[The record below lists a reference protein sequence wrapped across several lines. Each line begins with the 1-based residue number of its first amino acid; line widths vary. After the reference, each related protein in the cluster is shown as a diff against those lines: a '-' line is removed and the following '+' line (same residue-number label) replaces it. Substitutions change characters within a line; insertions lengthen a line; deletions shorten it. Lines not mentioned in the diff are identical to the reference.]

1 MKKLALILLLLAFV
15 TPVSAIQKTT
25 SVEGITEYQLDNG
38 MKALLFPDQTKQNIT
53 VNITYLVGSANENFG
68 ETGMAHLLEHMLF
81 KGTPK
86 HPNLRVEMENRGAR
100 WNAST
105 FLDRTNYFEIIPASE
120 ANLEWA
126 LELEA
131 DRMIHSNVSKKD
143 LDSEMTVVRNE
154 FEAGENDPFGVLME
168 RMLETAYI
176 WHAYGRPTI
185 GSRSDIENVPIEKLQ
200 AFYKTYY
207 QPDNAVLLIAGR
219 FDEAKALEWVKK
231 YFEAIPKP
239 ERKLPTFYT
248 KEPAQDG
255 ERNVTLKRVGDVQYA
270 GVVYH
275 VPAGSDPDFAPIDI
289 LTEILTDSPSGRLYK
304 ALVETK
310 KASSTFGFSFQL
322 KQPGVFLGA
331 AEVRKETQLKPAED
345 GLLETIEGVANN
357 VPTEEEVNRARTSL
371 LKNIDL
377 SLNAP
382 DRVGLE
388 LSEWIAMGDWRLFFL
403 HRDRLKKVTPQD
415 VQKVAKAYFKTS
427 NRTVGVFMPDMKPD
441 RAEIPAPPNIAEV
454 LKDYKGE
461 TAVQAGEA
469 FDPSVENI
477 ESRTTRI
484 ELPNGIKVA
493 LLPKKTRGSSAVGT
507 FVFRYGDLDSL
518 KNQSKVAGLTGSMLM
533 RGTKKHTRQQIQDEF
548 DRLKARVSIS
558 GSTTRAGGSLETIR
572 ENLTPVLQL
581 VAEIL
586 REPSFPEKEFE
597 LLKEEELASIEELRS
612 EPQSMAQTALDRHLN
627 DFPPGDPRYVMSLDE
642 EAAAV
647 KAVTLDQV
655 KKFYADF
662 YGGTNGQIA
671 IVGDFDKDEMQK
683 FLTSLF
689 NDWKSPK
696 PFTRIPDLYQ
706 DIPAADESIEVPDKP
721 NSMFMAGMNLN
732 IRDDDPDYPALY
744 FANYMLGDA
753 SNSRFHER
761 IREKEGLSY
770 GVGSFLNASP
780 FDRAGTFGG
789 YAIQAPENI
798 SKVETAFKEEI
809 TKAAKDGFT
818 EEEMKTSKSGFKESQ
833 QLSRVEDRRLA
844 SLLAS
849 YLYIGRTL
857 KWDADFQKKIEALTQ
872 PQVQE
877 ALKKY
882 IDLSKLSIYKAGSFK
897 K

>member
-1 MKKLALILLLLAFV
+1 MKKLALILILLAFV
-15 TPVSAIQKTT
+15 TPAIAIQKTT
-25 SVEGITEYQLDNG
+25 SVEGITEYDLQNG

-53 VNITYLVGSANENFG
+53 VNITYLVGSANESYG

-86 HPNLRVEMENRGAR
+86 HPNLRQEMENRGAR

-105 FLDRTNYFEIIPASE
+105 FLDRTNYFEIIPASDE
-120 ANLEWA
+120 NLEWA

-154 FEAGENDPFGVLME
+154 FESGENDPFSVLME

-185 GSRSDIENVPIEKLQ
+185 GSRADIENVPIEKLQ
-200 AFYKTYY
+200 GFYKTYY

-219 FDEAKALEWVKK
+219 FDDAKALEWIKK
-231 YFEAIPKP
+231 YFEATPKP
-239 ERKLPTFYT
+239 ERKLPELYT
-248 KEPAQDG
+248 KEPTQDG
-255 ERNVTLKRVGDVQYA
+255 ERHVTLRRVGDVQYA

-275 VPAGSDPDFAPIDI
+275 VPSGADPDFAPLDI

-310 KASSTFGFSFQL
+310 KASSVFGFSFQL
-322 KQPGVFLGA
+322 RQPGVFLGA
-331 AEVRKETQLKPAED
+331 VEVRKEMQLKPAED
-345 GLLETIEGVANN
+345 AMLETIEAVGNS
-357 VPTEEEVNRARTSL
+357 VPTDEEVNRARTSL

-427 NRTVGVFMPDMKPD
+427 NRTVGEFVPDVKPD

-469 FDPSVENI
+469 FDPSPENI
-477 ESRTTRI
+477 ESRTTRLD
-484 ELPNGIKVA
+484 LPNGIKLA
-493 LLPKKTRGSSAVGT
+493 LLPKKTRGGSVVGT
-507 FVFRYGDLDSL
+507 LVFRQGSLERL
-518 KNQSKVAGLTGSMLM
+518 KNLSEVADLTGSMLM

-548 DRLKARVSIS
+548 DRLKARVSVS
-558 GSTTRAGGSLETIR
+558 GSSTRSGASIETIR

-597 LLKEEELASIEELRS
+597 LLKEEELASIEELRT
-612 EPQSMAQTALDRHLN
+612 EPQSMAQIALDRHLN
-627 DFPPGDPRYVMSLDE
+627 DFAPGDPRYVMTLDE

-647 KAVTLDQV
+647 KAVTLDQI
-655 KKFYADF
+655 KKFYTDF
-662 YGGTNGQIA
+662 YGGSIGQIA
-671 IVGDFDKDEMQK
+671 LVGDFDKDEMQK
-683 FLTSLF
+683 LLATLF
-689 NDWKSPK
+689 DDWKSPQA
-696 PFTRIPDLYQ
+696 FVRIPDVYQ
-706 DIPAADESIEVPDKP
+706 DIPAVNESIDVPDKP
-721 NSMFMAGMNLN
+721 NSMFMAGMNLQ

-770 GVGSFLNASP
+770 GVGSYLSASP
-780 FDRAGTFGG
+780 FDRSGGFGG

-798 SKVETAFKEEI
+798 GKVETAFKEEI
-809 TKAAKDGFT
+809 AKAAKEGFT
-818 EEEMKTSKSGFKESQ
+818 EEEMKTSKSGIRESR

-857 KWDADFQKKIEALTQ
+857 AWDADFQKKIDALTL
-872 PQVQE
+872 PQVQD

-882 IDLSKLSIYKAGSFK
+882 IDVSKISIYKAGSFK

>member
-1 MKKLALILLLLAFV
+1 MKKLALILLLIV
-15 TPVSAIQKTT
+15 TPVSAIQKIT

-53 VNITYLVGSANENFG
+53 VNITYLVGSANENYG

-81 KGTPK
+81 KGSPK

-105 FLDRTNYFEIIPASE
+105 FLDRTNYFEILPASAE
-120 ANLEWA
+120 NLQYA
-126 LELEA
+126 LEMEA
-131 DRMIHSNVSKKD
+131 DRMVNSNISKKD

-154 FEAGENDPFGVLME
+154 FEAGENDPFSVLME
-168 RMLETAYI
+168 RMLETAYL
-176 WHAYGRPTI
+176 WHSYGRPTI
-185 GSRSDIENVPIEKLQ
+185 GSRADIENVPIEKLQ
-200 AFYKTYY
+200 AFYKMYY

-219 FDEAKALEWVKK
+219 FDEAKALEWIKQ

-239 ERKLPTFYT
+239 QRKLPTFYT
-248 KEPAQDG
+248 KEPTQDG
-255 ERNVTLKRVGDVQYA
+255 ERDVTLRRVGDVQYA

-275 VPAGSDPDFAPIDI
+275 VPAGSDPDFAAIDI
-289 LTEILTDSPSGRLYK
+289 LTEILTDSPSGRIYK
-304 ALVETK
+304 ALVESK
-310 KASSTFGFSFQL
+310 KASSVFGFPFQL
-322 KQPGVFLGA
+322 KQPGIFLAA
-331 AEVRKETQLKPAED
+331 AEVRKESQLKPAED
-345 GLLETIEGVANN
+345 GLLETIEGVGNN
-357 VPTEEEVNRARTSL
+357 APTDEEVNRARTSL

-377 SLNAP
+377 SLNAA

-388 LSEWIAMGDWRLFFL
+388 MSEWIAMGDWRLFFL

-415 VQKVAKAYFKTS
+415 VQKVAKAYFKPS
-427 NRTVGVFMPDMKPD
+427 NRTVGLFIPDMKPD
-441 RAEIPAPPNIAEV
+441 RADIPNPPDVTAM

-469 FDPSVENI
+469 FDPSPQNI

-484 ELPNGIKVA
+484 DLPNGSKVA
-493 LLPKKTRGSSAVGT
+493 LLPKKTRGSSVVAAL
-507 FVFRYGDLDSL
+507 VFRYGDLESL
-518 KNQSKVAGLTGSMLM
+518 KNMSQVAGFTGSMLM

-558 GSTTRAGGSLETIR
+558 GGTTRAVGSLETIR

-586 REPSFPEKEFE
+586 TEPSFPEKEFE
-597 LLKEEELASIEELRS
+597 LLKEEELASIEQLRT
-612 EPQSMAQTALDRHLN
+612 EPQTLAQLGLDRHLN
-627 DFPPGDPRYVMSLDE
+627 DFPPGDPRYVMTLDE

-662 YGGTNGQIA
+662 YGGSNGQIA

-683 FLTSLF
+683 LLTSLF
-689 NDWKSPK
+689 DDWKSPK
-696 PFTRIPDLYQ
+696 PFSRIPEVYQ
-706 DIPAADESIEVPDKP
+706 DIPPVDESIDVPDKP

-732 IRDDDPDYPALY
+732 MRDDDPDYPAVY

-770 GVGSFLNASP
+770 GVGSFINASP
-780 FDRAGTFGG
+780 FDKAGTFGG

-798 SKVETAFKEEI
+798 TKVENAFKEEI
-809 TKAAKDGFT
+809 AKAAKEGFT
-818 EEEMKTSKSGFKESQ
+818 DEEMKTSKSGFKESQ

-844 SLLAS
+844 ALLAS
-849 YLYIGRTL
+849 YMYIGRTL
-857 KWDADFQKKIEALTQ
+857 AWDEDFQKKVDALTQ
-872 PQVQE
+872 PQVQD
-877 ALKKY
+877 AVKKY
-882 IDLSKLSIYKAGSFK
+882 LDPAKLSIYKAGSFK

>member
-1 MKKLALILLLLAFV
+1 
-15 TPVSAIQKTT
+15 
-25 SVEGITEYQLDNG
+25 
-38 MKALLFPDQTKQNIT
+38 
-53 VNITYLVGSANENFG
+53 
-68 ETGMAHLLEHMLF
+68 
-81 KGTPK
+81 
-86 HPNLRVEMENRGAR
+86 
-100 WNAST
+100 
-105 FLDRTNYFEIIPASE
+105 
-120 ANLEWA
+120 
-126 LELEA
+126 
-131 DRMIHSNVSKKD
+131 MIHSNVLKKD

-154 FEAGENDPFGVLME
+154 FEAGENDPFSVLME

-185 GSRSDIENVPIEKLQ
+185 GSRADIENVPIDRLQ
-200 AFYKTYY
+200 AFYKMHY

-219 FDEAKALEWVKK
+219 FDEAKALEWIKK

-239 ERKLPTFYT
+239 ERKLPELYT

-255 ERNVTLKRVGDVQYA
+255 ERDVILRRVGDVQYA

-275 VPAGSDPDFAPIDI
+275 IPSGADPDFAAIDI

-310 KASSTFGFSFQL
+310 KASSVFGFSFQL
-322 KQPGVFLGA
+322 RQPGVFLGA
-331 AEVRKETQLKPAED
+331 AEVRKEMQLKPAED
-345 GLLETIEGVANN
+345 AMLETIEAVGNN
-357 VPTEEEVNRARTSL
+357 APTDEEVNRARTSL

-427 NRTVGVFMPDMKPD
+427 NRTVGEFLPDVKPD
-441 RAEIPAPPNIAEV
+441 RAEIPAVPNIAEV

-469 FDPSVENI
+469 FDPSPENI
-477 ESRTTRI
+477 ESRTTRVD
-484 ELPNGIKVA
+484 LPNGIKLA
-493 LLPKKTRGSSAVGT
+493 LLPKKTRGSSVVGT
-507 FVFRYGDLDSL
+507 LVFRHGSLEKL
-518 KNQSKVAGLTGSMLM
+518 KNLSEVADLTGSMLM

-548 DRLKARVSIS
+548 DRLKARVSVNASATRS
-558 GSTTRAGGSLETIR
+558 GASIETIR

-597 LLKEEELASIEELRS
+597 LLKEEELASIEELRT
-612 EPQSMAQTALDRHLN
+612 EPQSMAQIALDRHLN
-627 DFPPGDPRYVMSLDE
+627 DFPQGDPRYVMTLDE

-662 YGGTNGQIA
+662 YGGSFGQIA
-671 IVGDFDKDEMQK
+671 LVGDFDKDEMQK
-683 FLTSLF
+683 LLGTLF
-689 NDWKSPK
+689 NDWKSPQA
-696 PFTRIPDLYQ
+696 FARIPDVYQ
-706 DIPAADESIEVPDKP
+706 DIPAVDESIDVPDKP
-721 NSMFMAGMNLN
+721 NSMFMAGVNLQ

-744 FANYMLGDA
+744 FGNYMLGDA

-770 GVGSFLNASP
+770 GVGSYLTASP
-780 FDRAGTFGG
+780 FDRSGGFGA

-798 SKVETAFKEEI
+798 GKVESAFKEEI
-809 TKAAKDGFT
+809 TKAMKEGFT
-818 EEEMKTSKSGFKESQ
+818 EEEMKTSKSGIRESR

-857 KWDADFQKKIEALTQ
+857 AWDADFQKKIDALTM

-877 ALKKY
+877 AMKKY
-882 IDLSKLSIYKAGSFK
+882 LDVSKISIYKAGSFK

>member
-1 MKKLALILLLLAFV
+1 MKKLALILFLFAFV
-15 TPVSAIQKTT
+15 TPAIAIQKTT

-38 MKALLFPDQTKQNIT
+38 MKALLFPDPTKQNIT

-86 HPNLRVEMENRGAR
+86 HPNMRIEMENRGAR

-105 FLDRTNYFEIIPASE
+105 FLDRTNYYEIIPASE
-120 ANLEWA
+120 ENLEWA

-154 FEAGENDPFGVLME
+154 FEAGENDPFGVLIE
-168 RMLETAYI
+168 RMLETAYL

-185 GSRSDIENVPIEKLQ
+185 GSRADIENVPIERLQ
-200 AFYKTYY
+200 AFYKMYY

-219 FDEAKALEWVKK
+219 FDEAKALEWIKK
-231 YFEAIPKP
+231 NFEAIPKP
-239 ERKLPTFYT
+239 ERKLPAFYT
-248 KEPAQDG
+248 KEPIQDG
-255 ERNVTLKRVGDVQYA
+255 ERNVTLRRVGDVQYA
-270 GVVYH
+270 GVAYH
-275 VPAGSDPDFAPIDI
+275 IPSGADPDFAAIDM

-310 KASSTFGFSFQL
+310 KASSVFGFSFQL
-322 KQPGVFLGA
+322 RQPGVFLGA
-331 AEVRKETQLKPAED
+331 AEVRKEMQLKPAKD
-345 GLLETIEGVANN
+345 AMLETIEAAGNN
-357 VPTEEEVNRARTSL
+357 LPTEEEVNRARTSL

-403 HRDRLKKVTPQD
+403 HRDRLKKVTLQD
-415 VQKVAKAYFKTS
+415 VQKVAKQYFKTS
-427 NRTVGVFMPDMKPD
+427 NRTVGEFIPDMKPD

-469 FDPSVENI
+469 FDPSPENI
-477 ESRTTRI
+477 ESRTTRVD
-484 ELPNGIKVA
+484 LQNGIKLA
-493 LLPKKTRGSSAVGT
+493 LLPKKTRGASVVGT
-507 FVFRYGDLDSL
+507 LVFRHGSLERL
-518 KNQSKVAGLTGSMLM
+518 KNLSSVADLTGSMLM

-548 DRLKARVSIS
+548 DRLKARVSVS
-558 GSTTRAGGSLETIR
+558 GSATRSGAAIETIR

-597 LLKEEELASIEELRS
+597 LLKEEELASIEGLRS
-612 EPQSMAQTALDRHLN
+612 EPQTLAQNALDRHLN
-627 DFPPGDPRYVMSLDE
+627 DFPPEDPRYVMTLDE

-662 YGGTNGQIA
+662 YGASNGQIA
-671 IVGDFDKDEMQK
+671 LVGDFDKDEMQK
-683 FLTSLF
+683 LLATLF
-689 NDWKSPK
+689 DDWKSPQ
-696 PFTRIPDLYQ
+696 PFSRIPDVYQ
-706 DIPAADESIEVPDKP
+706 DIPAANESIDVPDKP
-721 NSMFMAGMNLN
+721 NSMFMAGMNLQ
-732 IRDDDPDYPALY
+732 IRDDDPD
-744 FANYMLGDA
+744 YMLGDA

-770 GVGSFLNASP
+770 GVGSYLSASP
-780 FDRAGTFGG
+780 FDRSGGFGA

-798 SKVETAFKEEI
+798 AKVETAFKEEI
-809 TKAAKDGFT
+809 AKAAKEGFT
-818 EEEMKTSKSGFKESQ
+818 EEEIKTSKSGIRESR

-857 KWDADFQKKIEALTQ
+857 AWDADFQKKIDALTL
-872 PQVQE
+872 PQVQD

-882 IDLSKLSIYKAGSFK
+882 IDVSKISIYKAGSFK

>member
-15 TPVSAIQKTT
+15 TPVAAIQKVT
-25 SVEGITEYQLDNG
+25 SVEGITEYGLENG
-38 MKALLFPDQTKQNIT
+38 MKVLLFPDQTKQNIT
-53 VNITYLVGSANENFG
+53 VNITYLVGSANESYG

-86 HPNLRVEMENRGAR
+86 HPNLRQEMENRGAR

-105 FLDRTNYFEIIPASE
+105 FLDRTNYFEIIPASD

-131 DRMIHSNVSKKD
+131 DRMVHSNVSKKD

-154 FEAGENDPFGVLME
+154 FEAGENDPFSVLME
-168 RMLETAYI
+168 RMLETAYL

-185 GSRSDIENVPIEKLQ
+185 GSRADIENVPIEKLQ
-200 AFYKTYY
+200 AFYKMYY

-219 FDEAKALEWVKK
+219 FDEAKVLDWIKK
-231 YFEAIPKP
+231 YFETIAKP
-239 ERKLPTFYT
+239 QRKLPEFYT
-248 KEPAQDG
+248 KEPTQDG
-255 ERNVTLKRVGDVQYA
+255 ERKVTLRRVGDVQYT
-270 GVVYH
+270 GVIYH
-275 VPAGSDPDFAPIDI
+275 VPAGADPDFAPIDI
-289 LTEILTDSPSGRLYK
+289 LTEVLTDSPSGRIYK

-310 KASSTFGFSFQL
+310 KASSVFGFSFQL

-331 AEVRKETQLKPAED
+331 AEVRKDNQLKPAED
-345 GLLETIEGVANN
+345 GLLETIEAVVNN
-357 VPTEEEVNRARTSL
+357 APTDEEVNRARTSL

-415 VQKVAKAYFKTS
+415 VQKVAKAYFKAS
-427 NRTVGVFMPDMKPD
+427 NRTVGEFIPDMKPD
-441 RAEIPAPPNIAEV
+441 RAEIPNPPNVADV

-469 FDPSVENI
+469 FDPSPENI
-477 ESRTTRI
+477 ESRTTRVD
-484 ELPNGIKVA
+484 LPGGIKLA
-493 LLPKKTRGSSAVGT
+493 LLPKKTRGSSVVAT
-507 FVFRYGDLDSL
+507 LVFRHGSL
-518 KNQSKVAGLTGSMLM
+518 ESVKNLYKVADLTGAMLM

-558 GSTTRAGGSLETIR
+558 GSVSRSGGALETIH

-597 LLKEEELASIEELRS
+597 LLKEEELASIEELRT
-612 EPQSMAQTALDRHLN
+612 EPQSLAQNALDRHLN
-627 DFPPGDPRYVMSLDE
+627 DFPSGDPRYVMNLDE
-642 EAAAV
+642 EAAAT

-662 YGGTNGQIA
+662 YGGSNGQIA
-671 IVGDFDKDEMQK
+671 LVGDFDKDEMQK
-683 FLTSLF
+683 LLTSLF
-689 NDWKSPK
+689 SDWKSPQ
-696 PFTRIPDLYQ
+696 PFSRIPDIYQ
-706 DIPAADESIEVPDKP
+706 DIPPVDESINVPDKP

-780 FDRAGTFGG
+780 FDKAGTFGA

-798 SKVETAFKEEI
+798 TKVETAFKEEI
-809 TKAAKDGFT
+809 AKAAKEGFT

-844 SLLAS
+844 ALLAS

-857 KWDADFQKKIEALTQ
+857 AWDADFQKKIDALTL

-882 IDLSKLSIYKAGSFK
+882 IDLSKLSIYKAGSFTK
-897 K
+897 

>member
-1 MKKLALILLLLAFV
+1 MKKLALILILLAFV
-15 TPVSAIQKTT
+15 TPAIAIQKTT
-25 SVEGITEYQLDNG
+25 SVEGITEYDLDNG
-38 MKALLFPDQTKQNIT
+38 MKALLFPDQTKQNLT
-53 VNITYLVGSANENFG
+53 VNITYLVGSANESYG

-86 HPNLRVEMENRGAR
+86 HPNIRQEMENRGAR

-105 FLDRTNYFEIIPASE
+105 FLDRTNYFEIIPASDE
-120 ANLEWA
+120 NLEWA

-131 DRMIHSNVSKKD
+131 DRMVHSNVSKKD

-154 FEAGENDPFGVLME
+154 FEAGENDPFSVLME

-185 GSRSDIENVPIEKLQ
+185 GARADIENVPIERLQ
-200 AFYKTYY
+200 GFYKTYY

-219 FDEAKALEWVKK
+219 FDEAKALDWIKK
-231 YFEAIPKP
+231 YFEATPKP
-239 ERKLPTFYT
+239 ERPLPALYT
-248 KEPAQDG
+248 KEPTQDG
-255 ERNVTLKRVGDVQYA
+255 ERHVTLKRVGDVQYT

-275 VPAGSDPDFAPIDI
+275 VPSGADPDFAPIDI

-310 KASSTFGFSFQL
+310 KASSVFGFSFQL
-322 KQPGVFLGA
+322 RQPGVFFGA
-331 AEVRKETQLKPAED
+331 AEVRKEMQLKPAED
-345 GLLETIEGVANN
+345 AMLETIEAVGNS
-357 VPTEEEVNRARTSL
+357 VPTDEEVNRARTSL

-427 NRTVGVFMPDMKPD
+427 NRTVGEFLPDMKPD

-469 FDPSVENI
+469 FDPSPENI
-477 ESRTTRI
+477 ESRTTRVD
-484 ELPNGIKVA
+484 LPNGIKLA
-493 LLPKKTRGSSAVGT
+493 LLPKKTRGASVVGT
-507 FVFRYGDLDSL
+507 LVFRQGSLERL
-518 KNQSKVAGLTGSMLM
+518 KNLSEVADLTGSMLM

-548 DRLKARVSIS
+548 DRLKARVSVNGSATRS
-558 GSTTRAGGSLETIR
+558 GASIETIR

-612 EPQSMAQTALDRHLN
+612 EPQSLAQTALDRHLN
-627 DFPPGDPRYVMSLDE
+627 EFPPGDPRYVMTIDE

-662 YGGTNGQIA
+662 YGGSYGQIA
-671 IVGDFDKDEMQK
+671 LVGDFDKDEMQK
-683 FLTSLF
+683 LLVTLF
-689 NDWKSPK
+689 NDWKSPQS
-696 PFTRIPDLYQ
+696 FSRIPDVYQ
-706 DIPAADESIEVPDKP
+706 DIPAANESIDVADKP
-721 NSMFMAGMNLN
+721 NSMFMAGMNLQ

-770 GVGSFLNASP
+770 GVGSYLSASP
-780 FDRAGTFGG
+780 FDKSGGFGA

-798 SKVETAFKEEI
+798 GKVETAFKEEI
-809 TKAAKDGFT
+809 TNAENNGFT
-818 EEEMKTSKSGFKESQ
+818 EEEMKTSKSGIRESR

-857 KWDADFQKKIEALTQ
+857 AWDVDFQKKIDALTM
-872 PQVQE
+872 PQVQD

-882 IDLSKLSIYKAGSFK
+882 IDVSKISIYKAGSFK